1 MFVHTSMPTPRPQSI
16 LVVDDHPLM
25 RRAICQVIDDIE
37 SPFDVCEAASL
48 QDAIEMLA
56 LSDPVELALLDLNLP
71 DVEGLEGLE
80 LLRILQPKCSVVM
93 LSSQADSNT
102 VMRCIEMGAA
112 GFIPKTLA
120 PEAFQAAVQQV
131 ADGGIYLPIQA
142 LAAYSQPPAQTMPQ
156 SAFGAASMLEW
167 AKAWAATHFSNA
179 EQSQPS
185 RGMPPA
191 YPGQAGSTAQPAK
204 PTVKDPR
211 NMGLTDRQIEVL
223 DLLLAGHSNKVMCR
237 RLKLAEGTIKVHISA
252 VFRALG
258 VRSRTQAIVA
268 AVKLGLK
275 VGD

>member
-1 MFVHTSMPTPRPQSI
+1 MFAQPSTPTLRPQSI

-48 QDAIEMLA
+48 QDAIELLA

-93 LSSQADSNT
+93 LSSQADSDT

-120 PEAFQAAVQQV
+120 PQAFQAAVQQV
-131 ADGGIYLPIQA
+131 ADGGVYLPMQA
-142 LAAYSQPPAQTMPQ
+142 MATHTQPPAQTITQ
-156 SAFGAASMLEW
+156 GAFGAASMLEW
-167 AKAWAATHFSNA
+167 ARAWAAARFSDTQQGHA
-179 EQSQPS
+179 S
-185 RGMPPA
+185 RGVPA
-191 YPGQAGSTAQPAK
+191 GPTAQAGATPQPAK
-204 PTVKDPR
+204 PSLRDPR
-211 NMGLTDRQIEVL
+211 DMGLTDRQIDVL
-223 DLLLAGHSNKVMCR
+223 DLLLAGHSNKVICR

-268 AVKLGLK
+268 AVKMGLK